1 MQEVI
6 MACAETS
13 HTPGVHIFIL
23 LSFEKCVIDFNK
35 LAKVLSIL
43 KRNHLDSNLVEGQS
57 EVDQCGN
64 MILPPGLWAIQTFS
78 AFRQLRI
85 QGNGVPLHLALKNG
99 WVAFQSER
107 RQGQGICRDGIR

>member
-6 MACAETS
+6 IPCVETS
-13 HTPGVHIFIL
+13 NTAGVHIFIR
-23 LSFEKCVIDFNK
+23 LSFEKCVIDFKK

-43 KRNHLDSNLVEGQS
+43 KRDHLDSNLVEGQI

-64 MILPPGLWAIQTFS
+64 MILPPGLWAIETFS

-85 QGNGVPLHLALKNG
+85 QDMEYRYIWH
-99 WVAFQSER
+99 
-107 RQGQGICRDGIR
+107 